1 MKSTGPS
8 NESAPSTISRRQF
21 VHTLGMCAGAGV
33 LGHTTL
39 SGASTAGLQAA
50 GKIKLGFDHFSVRSF
65 GWKAPQLIDYAGTLK
80 VDSLLLSESNV
91 FESDT
96 DSYLRELKAKADG
109 LGMVLYSGSGSICP
123 TSGTFDKKAGTA
135 AEQIAKAIRVA
146 KGVGSP
152 VIRCFLGRGDD
163 RLMDGGIE
171 GHIEQTVKVCK
182 EVRSQV
188 MDAGLKLAIEN
199 HAGDMQSWELATLIE
214 AAGKDFVGANIDPGN
229 AVWTMEDPLSNLET
243 LAPYV
248 ICTSVRDSAL
258 WETADGVSVQWT
270 AMGDGQIDFRAYTA
284 LLAER
289 CPGVPLHIESISG
302 LTRNFPVST
311 DAFWKPWP
319 KARARGYAK
328 WLAIARQGKP
338 RPGFIVPP
346 GQDRREAEQAY
357 QKSELERSLAYCRTT
372 LGLGVR
378 AV

>member
-1 MKSTGPS
+1 
-8 NESAPSTISRRQF
+8 
-21 VHTLGMCAGAGV
+21 MCAGAGV
-33 LGHTTL
+33 LGHTVL
-39 SGASTAGLQAA
+39 SGASPGATAAQAP
-50 GKIKLGFDHFSVRSF
+50 GKVKLGFDHFSVRSY

-109 LGMVLYSGSGSICP
+109 LGLVLYSGSGSICP
-123 TSGTFDKKAGTA
+123 TSGTFDKKSGTA
-135 AEQIAKAIRVA
+135 AEQVAKAIRVA

-152 VIRCFLGRGDD
+152 VIRCYLGRGDD

-171 GHIEQTVKVCK
+171 RHIEETVKVCK
-182 EVRSQV
+182 DVRSQV
-188 MDAGLKLAIEN
+188 MDAGLKLAVEN
-199 HAGDMQSWELATLIE
+199 HAGDMQSWELAMLIE
-214 AAGKDFVGANIDPGN
+214 AAGKEFVGANIDPGN
-229 AVWTMEDPLSNLET
+229 AVWTMEDPQSNLET

-248 ICTSVRDSAL
+248 VCTSVRDSAM

-270 AMGDGQIDFRAYTA
+270 AMGDGQIDFRAYAA
-284 LLAER
+284 LLAEK
-289 CPGVPLHIESISG
+289 CPGVPLHIETISG

-328 WLAIARQGKP
+328 WLALARQGKS
-338 RPGFIVPP
+338 RPPFTPAP
-346 GQDRREAEQAY
+346 ANTDKRAAEQAQ
-357 QKSELERSLAYCRTT
+357 QKSELERSLTYCRTT

-378 AV
+378 SA